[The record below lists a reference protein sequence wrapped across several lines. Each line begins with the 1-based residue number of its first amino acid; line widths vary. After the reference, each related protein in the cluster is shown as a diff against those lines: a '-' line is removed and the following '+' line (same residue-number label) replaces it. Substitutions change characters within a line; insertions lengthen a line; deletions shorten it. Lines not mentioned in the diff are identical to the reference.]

1 MSDFSKIFAEYVWEY
16 SKEWKIP
23 FSCVYTTWM
32 TMGSFSAPKVAVQLI
47 LKFEKVFIKEFNQV
61 FD

>member
-1 MSDFSKIFAEYVWEY
+1 MSDFSKRFAEYIWEY
-16 SKEWKIP
+16 SKEQKIT

-32 TMGSFSAPKVAVQLI
+32 TIGSFSAPTVAMQLM